1 MGHRGG
7 ESREQVALFPLM
19 LDELVGSDSLVR
31 VIDAWVGS
39 LQLAKLGFAKA
50 VPQRMGTPPYDPAD
64 LLKLYIWGYLDAVRS
79 TRGLE
84 RECHRNVECM
94 WLMRRLVPDH
104 KTIANFR
111 RDNAQPLVAVCA
123 AFVQFARA
131 QRLIAGRTV
140 AVDGTKI
147 RAVAS
152 RKAVVG
158 RRELESRAKRNAQ
171 EIEEYLKLLDSQ
183 DAQETAREGGDGGGD
198 VRQALKALETQR
210 DEIQAELQQ
219 LASDSA
225 TRVRGEEDAQVMHS
239 LHAAP
244 GYNLQTAVESGS
256 HLIVAHE
263 VTSEA
268 NDKRQLAP
276 MAQAASQALGQP
288 CIAIADTGYA
298 NGEQIAQLQD
308 QGITTYVAV
317 NRSVNNQGGGDLYDR
332 TAFTYDQ
339 ATDSYC
345 CPAGNLLARKKVSQ
359 RDKQVIY
366 AARKEDCGNC
376 GLKANC
382 TNAKRR
388 SVSRH
393 LHEDALEANAQR
405 LAEQPEMMTLRR
417 QTVEHPFDFIKN
429 RVFVNARLLL
439 RGKSGAAAECSL
451 AVLAYNVKRVFNMKG
466 GHWMRAAMQG

>member
-1 MGHRGG
+1 MGHRQG
-7 ESREQVALFPLM
+7 ENREQAALFPVM
-19 LDELVGSDSLVR
+19 LDELVEHDSLVR

-39 LQLAKLGFAKA
+39 LELAKLGFAKA
-50 VPQRMGTPPYDPAD
+50 MPQRMGTPPYDPAD

-79 TRGLE
+79 SRGLE

-94 WLMRRLVPDH
+94 WLMRRLAPDH
-104 KTIANFR
+104 KTIADFR
-111 RDNAQPLVAVCA
+111 RNNAQPLVAVCA
-123 AFVQFARA
+123 AFVQFART
-131 QRLIAGRTV
+131 QRLIAGATV
-140 AVDGTKI
+140 AIDGTKI

-158 RRELESRAKRNAQ
+158 RRELEARAKRNAQ

-183 DAQETAREGGDGGGD
+183 DAQEAAHAGGGGE
-198 VRQALKALETQR
+198 VRQALQELERQR
-210 DEIQAELQQ
+210 DAIQTELQQ
-219 LASDSA
+219 LTSASA
-225 TRVRGEEDAQVMHS
+225 TQVRGEEDAQVMRS
-239 LHAAP
+239 LHGAP

-276 MAQAASQALGQP
+276 MARAASQALGLP

-298 NGEQIAQLQD
+298 NGEQIGELQE
-308 QGITTYVAV
+308 QGMTTYVAV
-317 NRSVNNQGGGDLYDR
+317 KRSVNNQGGGDLYDR
-332 TAFTYDQ
+332 TAFTYDRT
-339 ATDSYC
+339 TDSYC
-345 CPAGNLLARKKVSQ
+345 CPADKLLVRKKVSK

-366 AARKEDCGNC
+366 AARQEDCGSC
-376 GLKANC
+376 SLKSKC

-393 LHEDALEANAQR
+393 FYEEALEANAQR
-405 LAEQPEMMTLRR
+405 MAERPEMMTLRR

-439 RGKSGAAAECSL
+439 RGKSGAAAESSL
-451 AVLAYNVKRVFNMKG
+451 AVLAYNIKRVFNMKG
-466 GHWMRAAMQG
+466 GNWMRSAMQG

>member
-1 MGHRGG
+1 MGHRRG
-7 ESREQVALFPLM
+7 ENREQAALFPVM
-19 LDELVGSDSLVR
+19 LDEVVEHDSLVR

-39 LQLAKLGFAKA
+39 LDLTKLGFGKA
-50 VPQRMGTPPYDPAD
+50 VPQKMGTPPYDPAD
-64 LLKLYIWGYLDAVRS
+64 LLKLYIWGYVDAVRS
-79 TRGLE
+79 SRALE

-94 WLMRRLVPDH
+94 WLMGRLAPDH
-104 KTIANFR
+104 KTIADFR
-111 RDNAQPLVAVCA
+111 RNNAKPLVAVCA

-131 QRLIAGRTV
+131 QRLIAGATV
-140 AVDGTKI
+140 AIDGTKI

-158 RRELESRAKRNAQ
+158 RRELEARAKRNAQ

-183 DAQETAREGGDGGGD
+183 DAQEAARAGGGD
-198 VRQALKALETQR
+198 VRQALQELEKQR
-210 DEIQAELQQ
+210 DAIQADLQQ

-225 TRVRGEEDAQVMHS
+225 TQVRGEEDAQVMRS
-239 LHAAP
+239 LHGAP

-263 VTSEA
+263 LTNEA

-298 NGEQIAQLQD
+298 NGEQIDQLQG
-308 QGITTYVAV
+308 QGMTTYVAV
-317 NRSVNNQGGGDLYDR
+317 KRSVNNQGGGGLYDR

-339 ATDSYC
+339 TTDSYC
-345 CPAGNLLARKKVSQ
+345 CPAGNLLARKKISE

-366 AARKEDCGNC
+366 AARQEDCGSC
-376 GLKANC
+376 GLKAKC

-393 LHEDALEANAQR
+393 LYEDALEANAQR
-405 LAEQPEMMTLRR
+405 MAERPEMMTLRR

-439 RGKSGAAAECSL
+439 RGKSGAAAESSL
-451 AVLAYNVKRVFNMKG
+451 AVLAYNLKRVFNMKG
-466 GHWMRAAMQG
+466 GHWMRTAMQG